1 MKKDKSLP
9 TDYISHQC
17 CDTHTC
23 IQSHMHTHTL
33 SLALSHTHT
42 LSLSHIH
49 TCIHLFVLS
58 AKNSFFLN
66 SWQCRWQIKILI
78 IYYLCKY
85 VELQWYKIRHESAE
99 YKWFVIIVE
108 HNHTSEMIIITLS
121 SMLKRNHIHLNDI
134 ANDQRTLA
142 QKVTLLVLKIYSEWY
157 NFAKALIVHKYV
169 SCYERYFIHFLFYFI
184 FGVQLKQWKLGYK
197 HKILAH
203 DTTRQYQLRHRRLI
217 FFLNRPYQS

>member
-1 MKKDKSLP
+1 MY
-9 TDYISHQC
+9 TIAHA
-17 CDTHTC
+17 
-23 IQSHMHTHTL
+23 HTHTL

-42 LSLSHIH
+42 LSLSHTH

-66 SWQCRWQIKILI
+66 SWQCRRQIKILI

-169 SCYERYFIHFLFYFI
+169 SCYERYFIHFLFHFWSTVKTMKTGLQTQNTGSWHNQTIPIKAQKTNI
-184 FGVQLKQWKLGYK
+184 FSQQTISII
-197 HKILAH
+197 KIVIVH
-203 DTTRQYQLRHRRLI
+203 Q
-217 FFLNRPYQS
+217 